1 MEGES
6 GIGHGSG
13 GEQMVA
19 ELAAAV
25 EAELAEVARADPL
38 AALSEAAR
46 LERLAR
52 TLAEHAAGAAAGA
65 GMSWSDI
72 GAAYGISRQA
82 AHQRFARHVRRR
94 SKARPRNAPR
104 RRPQEIDAAVV
115 IAGSGPAGL
124 MAAGEPRLPG
134 VRVAVL
140 ARTAPRQLP
149 MPAASTPAPSGKSN
163 PVTLPTTRR
172 MNAVQADQA
181 SPPAHT
187 L

>member
-52 TLAEHAAGAAAGA
+52 TLAEHAARAAAGA

-82 AHQRFARHVRRR
+82 AHQRFARHVRRL
-94 SKARPRNAPR
+94 SKAGPGNAPR

-140 ARTAPRQLP
+140 ARTGPRKLP
-149 MPAASTPAPSGKSN
+149 MPAASTPAASDKRKPGAR
-163 PVTLPTTRR
+163 PATGR
-172 MNAVQADQA
+172 MEAGTADEGD
-181 SPPAHT
+181 SRGDRH
-187 L
+187 